1 MATGECILTLNSG
14 SSSLKFALVSEETRI
29 EFGVLDRIGSKGGT
43 FRVRSQEG
51 EQLHERIDFPD
62 HDAALD
68 RLFAWLA
75 RSPRSVV
82 AAGHRLVYGGREH
95 TRPLL
100 IDSELLPALRKL
112 IPFAPEH
119 LPHELKA
126 IEAFTRAYPDLPQV
140 ACFDTAFHANAPEI
154 SHWYPLPRAYWERGV
169 IRYGFHGLSYEY
181 VLQELERETG
191 AETARGRLIIAHLGN
206 GASMAAIRGG
216 RPVDT
221 TMGLTPAGGLMMGTR
236 SGDLDPGVMLYL
248 LEQAGLGPAEAR
260 KLINERSGLLGVSGS
275 SSDMQELLSREA
287 ADPAA
292 ALAVGLFC
300 YQARKFV
307 GALAAVLGG
316 VDTLIFTAGIGE
328 NAAPV
333 RARICADLAF
343 LGIRVDPGRNERQ
356 EPVIS
361 DGSGRATVRVMKTD
375 EELMIA
381 RHTKQVIGPAVT
393 IRGRHES

>member
-1 MATGECILTLNSG
+1 MATGDRILTLNIG
-14 SSSLKFALVSEETRI
+14 SSSLKFALVEEDTRV
-29 EFGVLDRIGSKGGT
+29 EYGVLDRIGLKGGT
-43 FRVRSQEG
+43 FRVRSPEG
-51 EQLHERIDFPD
+51 ERLHEQVECPD
-62 HDAALD
+62 HQAALD
-68 RLFAWLA
+68 RLFAWLGPTPHSIA
-75 RSPRSVV
+75 

-95 TRPLL
+95 TRPRL

-126 IEAFTRAYPDLPQV
+126 IEECSRAYPDLPQV
-140 ACFDTAFHANAPEI
+140 ACFDTAFHSSAPEI
-154 SHWYPLPRAYWERGV
+154 SHWYPLPRVYWERGV

-181 VLQELERETG
+181 VLQQLEREAG
-191 AETARGRLIIAHLGN
+191 EEAAGGRVIIAHLGN
-206 GASMAAIRGG
+206 GASMAAVRGG
-216 RPVDT
+216 KPVDT

-248 LEQAGLGPAEAR
+248 AEQAGLSPAGAR
-260 KLINERSGLLGVSGS
+260 QLVNERSGLLGVSGS

-292 ALAVGLFC
+292 ALAVELFC

-316 VDTLIFTAGIGE
+316 LDTLIFTAGIGE

-333 RARICADLAF
+333 RTRICAGLEF
-343 LGIRVDPGRNERQ
+343 LGIRIDPGRNERHDA
-356 EPVIS
+356 VIS

-381 RHTKQVIGPAVT
+381 RHTKRAIASAVT
-393 IRGRHES
+393 IRE